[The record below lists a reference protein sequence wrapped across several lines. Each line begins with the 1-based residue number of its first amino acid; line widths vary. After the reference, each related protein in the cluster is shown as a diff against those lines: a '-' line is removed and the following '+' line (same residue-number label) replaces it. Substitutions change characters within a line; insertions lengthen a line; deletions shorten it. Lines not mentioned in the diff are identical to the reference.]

1 MKRSTKIILWAGFL
15 LYGLALFSVLT
26 LYRLPA
32 DKILAKVLET
42 VTHGQVF
49 VSAQR
54 MSPSLWKGYRLKDLT
69 WTVDSGGTLIS
80 ERMESLTLSPSFLKL
95 FLGYLPIEA
104 EGVLGGGTFHMSAG
118 VSMVHGAGKGYATLK
133 AEGIR
138 LEDLAVAN
146 FLMQRQ
152 MKGTLRGEADI
163 TGPLNDL
170 RKVSGKGAIFVED
183 GSVETRLDLLGLK
196 TIPFAKL
203 TLPLT
208 IRNGV
213 ATLKGGQI
221 MGPLLTGD
229 LEGQIRLQQDF
240 RASPLQMTA
249 TIRPGPSFGD
259 EQTGGPLIA
268 KDRPLVVQLQ
278 GTLSRPLFSL
288 AGGSAPQ

>member
-1 MKRSTKIILWAGFL
+1 MKRRNQIILWIGFV
-15 LYGLALFSVLT
+15 LYGLALFSVFT
-26 LYRLPA
+26 FYRLPA

-42 VTHGQVF
+42 MTHGQVS

-69 WTVDSGGTLIS
+69 WTVESGGSLIS
-80 ERMESLTLSPSFLKL
+80 ERMEALTLSPSFLNL
-95 FLGYLPIEA
+95 FLGYFPIEA
-104 EGVLGGGTFHMSAG
+104 EGTLAGGTFHISAG
-118 VSMVHGAGKGYATLK
+118 VSMIHGAGQGYATLK
-133 AEGIR
+133 AAGIR

-146 FLMQRQ
+146 LLMQRQ
-152 MKGTLRGEADI
+152 MRGKLRGEADI

-183 GSVETRLDLLGLK
+183 GSVETKLDLLGLK

-213 ATLKGGQI
+213 ANLKGGQI
-221 MGPLLTGD
+221 IGPLLTGD
-229 LEGQIRLQQDF
+229 LEGWIRLQPDF
-240 RASPLQMTA
+240 RASPLQITA
-249 TIRPGPSFGD
+249 TLRPGPSFTD
-259 EQTGGPLIA
+259 KQIGGPLMA
-268 KDRPLVVQLQ
+268 KDRQLVVQLQ

-288 AGGSAPQ
+288 AGGSASP